1 MTNAPNNLEAG
12 LSVSLHQL
20 GLPHLAPAAKEA
32 LRKTIVNLQFNADNP
47 AERQEIVDYCFSD
60 CDGCAALYP
69 HIQDQVPAATLAHW
83 MEYLKAVARMELRGL
98 PIDIETYELIHRHQ
112 SEIRAA
118 PVGGINQIWPVFQ
131 GDSFSRAS
139 FFAWC
144 MEVGIAWPAETS
156 STTGKPYQSLKD
168 ETLKE
173 METRHPFIGQVRQV
187 RKTLNSLGGRTLV
200 LDSVLRRHFFSTSVF
215 RSVTGRNQPKQFIF
229 SGPKWLRFL
238 IVPESPDH
246 VLVYVDYTAQEVGLA
261 AVLSGD
267 EAMRAIYE
275 TSDCH
280 MAFAIRAGAAPL
292 GATKKTHAAIRK
304 RYKTVC
310 LGVQYGQTA
319 FGISS
324 RLGITFQEAEVLLG
338 EYRRLFPRFS
348 DWSEGTVQGSFDRG
362 RITTPCGWRS
372 RVPFKRN
379 ERTWMNWPMQSTGG
393 DIMRLTVT
401 YLDRQN
407 VRILAPVTT
416 ASCCPAS
423 VTSFPISAPP

>member
-1 MTNAPNNLEAG
+1 
-12 LSVSLHQL
+12 
-20 GLPHLAPAAKEA
+20 
-32 LRKTIVNLQFNADNP
+32 
-47 AERQEIVDYCFSD
+47 
-60 CDGCAALYP
+60 
-69 HIQDQVPAATLAHW
+69 
-83 MEYLKAVARMELRGL
+83 
-98 PIDIETYELIHRHQ
+98 
-112 SEIRAA
+112 
-118 PVGGINQIWPVFQ
+118 
-131 GDSFSRAS
+131 
-139 FFAWC
+139 

-261 AVLSGD
+261 AALSGD

-292 GATKKTHAAIRK
+292 GATRRRTLPSARGTKLSAW
-304 RYKTVC
+304 
-310 LGVQYGQTA
+310 GSSTA
-319 FGISS
+319 RQPSGFPAVWALLS
-324 RLGITFQEAEVLLG
+324 R
-338 EYRRLFPRFS
+338 RPR
-348 DWSEGTVQGSFDRG
+348 
-362 RITTPCGWRS
+362 
-372 RVPFKRN
+372 
-379 ERTWMNWPMQSTGG
+379 
-393 DIMRLTVT
+393 
-401 YLDRQN
+401 
-407 VRILAPVTT
+407 
-416 ASCCPAS
+416 CC
-423 VTSFPISAPP
+423 